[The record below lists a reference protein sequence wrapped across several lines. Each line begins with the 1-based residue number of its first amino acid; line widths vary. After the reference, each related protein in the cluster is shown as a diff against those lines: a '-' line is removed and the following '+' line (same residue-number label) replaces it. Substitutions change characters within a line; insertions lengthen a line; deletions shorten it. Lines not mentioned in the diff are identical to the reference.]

1 MSSGRRL
8 GLTDVPDEP
17 LTNAAAE
24 LLRAATENLNTLDGP
39 PTRTTVTSEDVT
51 FDDRRS
57 GGVNFGTVESSEWL
71 AFVASIW
78 DVGTGRP
85 HFSIPEVVAVRG
97 QRCAAAVWA
106 YDYGDDWADAEI
118 LCIRLTRSGMIDR
131 AVAFDVDDPD
141 AAIAELDQW
150 LAGIEAAGT

>member
-1 MSSGRRL
+1 M
-8 GLTDVPDEP
+8 PEEP
-17 LTNAAAE
+17 LTNDAVK
-24 LLRAATENLNTLDGP
+24 LLRAVTANLNALRGP

-51 FDDRRS
+51 FDDRRT

-71 AFVASIW
+71 EFIASIW
-78 DVGTGRP
+78 GVGTGRP

-97 QRCAAAVWA
+97 QRCAAVIWA

-118 LCIRLTRSGMIDR
+118 LCIRLTRLGMIDR
-131 AVAFDVDDPD
+131 VVAFDVDDAD

-150 LAGIEAAGT
+150 HAGIEADNT